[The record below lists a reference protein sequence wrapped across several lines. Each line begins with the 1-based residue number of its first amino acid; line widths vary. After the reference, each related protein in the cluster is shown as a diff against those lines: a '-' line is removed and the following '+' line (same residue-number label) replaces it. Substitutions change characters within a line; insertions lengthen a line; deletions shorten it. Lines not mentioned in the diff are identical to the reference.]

1 MKIRCSTHFD
11 ITETGTTGHFRP
23 SQAPY
28 NDRAGNLISNI
39 SDWNRS
45 RNQQRNFETIT
56 QVLQLR
62 TQIFNV
68 TTPVKDGKWEFEFE
82 VESDGI
88 YQQDQDVFG
97 ILKQDCNDVPMIVGL
112 NDEYALT
119 PQLVTEGSQQNIWFE
134 EALINN

>member
-1 MKIRCSTHFD
+1 MRIRCSTHFD

-23 SQAPY
+23 SQVPY
-28 NDRAGNLISNI
+28 NDRVNNLISNI

-62 TQIFNV
+62 TQIFDV
-68 TTPVKDGKWEFEFE
+68 TTPVKNSKWEFEFE

-88 YQQDQDVFG
+88 YQQGQDLFG
-97 ILKQDCNDVPMIVGL
+97 ILKQDCEDVPMIVGIG
-112 NDEYALT
+112 DEYTLT
-119 PQLVTEGSQQNIWFE
+119 PSLVTSGSQQNIWFD
-134 EALINN
+134 AVVNN